1 MITLVS
7 RLLTERPSIRG
18 NSRRGVLPL
27 LSVQAIGHEFPPLW
41 FWCARAVYGSRVF
54 TALGLAVS
62 EKQILPII
70 ENNESRTDGMEP
82 LEATG
87 VRPSQAYYL
96 LEVLPYQ
103 S

>member
-1 MITLVS
+1 VITLVS

-41 FWCARAVYGSRVF
+41 FWCARAVHRSHVF

-62 EKQILPII
+62 EKQIPQIV
-70 ENNESRTDGMEP
+70 EN
-82 LEATG
+82 TG
-87 VRPSQAYYL
+87 NQDKG
-96 LEVLPYQ
+96 
-103 S
+103 